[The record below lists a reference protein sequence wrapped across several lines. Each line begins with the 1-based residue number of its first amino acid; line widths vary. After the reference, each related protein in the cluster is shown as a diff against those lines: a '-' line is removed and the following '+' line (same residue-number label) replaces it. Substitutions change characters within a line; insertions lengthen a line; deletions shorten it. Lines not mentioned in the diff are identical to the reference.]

1 MSDSHVVVEKKGQVL
16 IIKMNRPEKKN
27 ALTGDMY
34 KAITGALIEADNSDD
49 IRVAMICGHPEA
61 FTAGNDLGDFL
72 QRGFGD
78 ESPVMDLLRYFVKM
92 EKPLVAAVSGTA
104 VGIGVTMLLH
114 CDLAY
119 ASENARLRLPFVNL
133 GLVPEAASSLL
144 MPGMM
149 GRQRA
154 SELLLLGDFFDSHK
168 AREYGIVNDVVADDA
183 LFEHALAKAEQ
194 LAAQPAEALKISKNL
209 LTKTY
214 RDEVE
219 HRMGEEGML
228 FAQRLQSD
236 EARKVLMAFMSGKK

>member
-104 VGIGVTMLLH
+104 VGIGVTMLMH
-114 CDLAY
+114 CDLVY
-119 ASENARLRLPFVNL
+119 ASENARMRLPFVNL

-144 MPGMM
+144 MPAMM

-154 SELLLLGDFFDSHK
+154 SELLLLGDFFDGHK

-194 LAAQPAEALKISKNL
+194 LAAQPAEALKISKDL

-236 EARKVLMAFMSGKK
+236 EARQVLMAFMSGKK